1 MLLISS
7 LHACAPAR
15 VCLLLMQGLL
25 RLWSSSSSA
34 AGSGET
40 AMILQGVA
48 QSLPGSLP
56 TNALDQRCK
65 SPGQTPV
72 LVELGNCAEPQP
84 K

>member
-1 MLLISS
+1 
-7 LHACAPAR
+7 
-15 VCLLLMQGLL
+15 
-25 RLWSSSSSA
+25 
-34 AGSGET
+34 
-40 AMILQGVA
+40 MILQGVA